1 MASVPKDPTEIFPEI
16 TDDYKALYGADLIS
30 IILYGSAV
38 GQDYRPG
45 RSDINFMVVLSE
57 GGIEGLD
64 KAFKT
69 VAKWRR
75 RNVATPLFLTEVY
88 IQSSLDVF
96 PIEYLNFQQ
105 NHRLVFGNDVLK
117 GLAFKTED
125 VRLQCEREIKGKLL
139 LLREAFL
146 ETMGKGR
153 QLKELIGRSLGALSA
168 IFEALLYLKEET
180 PLTGKRAI
188 IARTCELF
196 DLDGPL
202 FTKLLDLKE
211 EKLKPDRD
219 ELRVMFRD
227 YLNQMRKLAQGVDAL
242 GGAK

>member
-1 MASVPKDPTEIFPEI
+1 MASIPKDPVEIFTEI
-16 TDDYKALYGADLIS
+16 TDDYKVLYGADLIS
-30 IILYGSAV
+30 IILYGSAA
-38 GQDYRPG
+38 GEDYRPG
-45 RSDINFMVVLSE
+45 KSDINFMVVLSE
-57 GGIEGLD
+57 EGIERLD

-75 RNVATPLFLTEVY
+75 RNVAIPLFLTEGY

-105 NHRLVFGNDVLK
+105 NHRLVYGNDVLK
-117 GLAFKTED
+117 GLTFNAED

-168 IFEALLYLKEET
+168 ISEALLYVQEEPSLK
-180 PLTGKRAI
+180 GKRAT

-196 DLDGPL
+196 DLDGAL
-202 FTKLLDLKE
+202 FARLFDVKE
-211 EKLKPDRD
+211 ERMKPGQD
-219 ELRVMFRD
+219 EVKVMFGD
-227 YLNQMRKLAQGVDAL
+227 YLSQMRKLAQGVDAL
-242 GGAK
+242 GGEK

>member
-1 MASVPKDPTEIFPEI
+1 MASIPKDPAEIFEEI
-16 TDDYKALYGADLIS
+16 TDDYRGLYGADLIS

-45 RSDINFMVVLSE
+45 KSDINFMIVLSE
-57 GGIEGLD
+57 KGIERLD
-64 KAFKT
+64 KALKT

-75 RNVATPLFLTEVY
+75 RNVAIPLFLTEGY

-96 PIEYLNFQQ
+96 PIEYLNFQR

-117 GLAFKTED
+117 GLAFKAED

-153 QLKELIGRSLGALSA
+153 HLKELIGRSLGALSA
-168 IFEALLYLKEET
+168 IFEALLYLKEE
-180 PLTGKRAI
+180 PPRTGKRAVI
-188 IARTCELF
+188 DGTCELF
-196 DLDGPL
+196 DLDGAL
-202 FTKLLDLKE
+202 FAKLLDIKE
-211 EKLKPDRD
+211 ERLKPGHD
-219 ELRVMFRD
+219 ELRTMFQD
-227 YLNQMRKLAQGVDAL
+227 YLTQMRKLARRVDAL
-242 GGAK
+242 GGEQ

>member
-1 MASVPKDPTEIFPEI
+1 MASIPKDPTEIFSEI
-16 TDDYKALYGADLIS
+16 TDDYKALYGADLIG

-45 RSDINFMVVLSE
+45 KSDINFMMVLSE
-57 GGIEGLD
+57 EGIEQLE

-75 RNVATPLFLTEVY
+75 RNVAIPLFLTEGY

-146 ETMGKGR
+146 ETLGKGR
-153 QLKELIGRSLGALSA
+153 HLKELIGRSLGALSA
-168 IFEALLYLKEET
+168 IFEALLFLKEEA

-188 IARTCELF
+188 ITRTCELF

-202 FTKLLDLKE
+202 FMELLDIKE
-211 EKLKPDRD
+211 EKLKPGHD

-227 YLNQMRKLAQGVDAL
+227 YLAQIRKLAKQVDAL
-242 GGAK
+242 GGET

>member
-1 MASVPKDPTEIFPEI
+1 MASVPKDPTEIFSEI

-45 RSDINFMVVLSE
+45 RSDINFMIVLSE
-57 GGIEGLD
+57 GGIEQLD

-75 RNVATPLFLTEVY
+75 RNVAIPLFLTEGY
-88 IQSSLDVF
+88 IHSSLDVF

-117 GLAFKTED
+117 GLTFKTED

-146 ETMGKGR
+146 ETEGKGR

-168 IFEALLYLKEET
+168 ISEALLYLKEEA

-196 DLDGPL
+196 DLDAAL
-202 FTKLLDLKE
+202 FTKLLDIRE
-211 EKLKPDRD
+211 EKLKPGHD

-227 YLNQMRKLAQGVDAL
+227 YLAQMRKLTKRVDAL
-242 GGAK
+242 GGEK

>member
-1 MASVPKDPTEIFPEI
+1 MASIPKDPTEVFSEI
-16 TDDYKALYGADLIS
+16 TDDYKVLYGADLIS

-38 GQDYRPG
+38 GPDYRPG
-45 RSDINFMVVLSE
+45 KSDINFMMVLSE
-57 GGIEGLD
+57 GGIEQLD

-75 RNVATPLFLTEVY
+75 RRVAIPLFLTESY

-117 GLAFKTED
+117 GLTFKAED
-125 VRLQCEREIKGKLL
+125 LRLQCEREIKGKLL

-153 QLKELIGRSLGALSA
+153 RLEELIGRSLGALIA
-168 IFEALLYLKEET
+168 IFEALLFLKEET
-180 PLTGKRAI
+180 PLTGKRAVV
-188 IARTCELF
+188 ARTCELF
-196 DLDGPL
+196 DLDGSL
-202 FTKLLDLKE
+202 FSKLLDIKE
-211 EKLKPDRD
+211 ETIKLGQD
-219 ELRVMFRD
+219 ELLVMFRD
-227 YLNQMRKLAQGVDAL
+227 YLSQMRKLAQGVDAL
-242 GGAK
+242 GGEK

>member
-1 MASVPKDPTEIFPEI
+1 MASIPKDPTEIFSEV

-45 RSDINFMVVLSE
+45 KSDINFMMVLSE
-57 GGIEGLD
+57 EGIEQLD

-75 RNVATPLFLTEVY
+75 RNVAIPLFLTEGY
-88 IQSSLDVF
+88 IHSSLDVF
-96 PIEYLNFQQ
+96 PIEYLNFRQ

-117 GLAFKTED
+117 GLSFKPED

-153 QLKELIGRSLGALSA
+153 QLKELIGGSLAALSA
-168 IFEALLYLKEET
+168 ICEALLFLKEEA
-180 PLTGKRAI
+180 PLTGKRAVI
-188 IARTCELF
+188 DRTCELF
-196 DLDGPL
+196 ELDGAL
-202 FTKLLDLKE
+202 FAKLLDIKE
-211 EKLKPDRD
+211 ERLKPGND
-219 ELRVMFRD
+219 ELRAMFRD
-227 YLNQMRKLAQGVDAL
+227 YLAQMRKLAKRVDAL
-242 GGAK
+242 GGEK

>member
-1 MASVPKDPTEIFPEI
+1 
-16 TDDYKALYGADLIS
+16 
-30 IILYGSAV
+30 
-38 GQDYRPG
+38 
-45 RSDINFMVVLSE
+45 VVLSE
-57 GGIEGLD
+57 EGIERLD

-75 RNVATPLFLTEVY
+75 HNVAIPLFLTEGY

-117 GLAFKTED
+117 GLSFEAED

-146 ETMGKGR
+146 ETMGKDR
-153 QLKELIGRSLGALSA
+153 RLKELIGRSLGALIA
-168 IFEALLYLKEET
+168 IFEALLFLKEEA
-180 PLTGKRAI
+180 PRSGKRAV

-196 DLDGPL
+196 DLDEAL
-202 FTKLLDLKE
+202 FAKLLDIKE
-211 EKLKPDRD
+211 KTFRPGQD
-219 ELRVMFRD
+219 EVRAIFRD
-227 YLNQMRKLAQGVDAL
+227 YLSQVRRLAQGVDAL
-242 GGAK
+242 GGEQ

>member
-1 MASVPKDPTEIFPEI
+1 MAGVPKDPTEIFSEI
-16 TDDYKALYGADLIS
+16 TDDYKSLYGADLIS
-30 IILYGSAV
+30 MILYGSAV
-38 GQDYRPG
+38 GPDYRPG
-45 RSDINFMVVLSE
+45 KSDINFMIVLSE
-57 GGIEGLD
+57 GAIEGLD

-75 RNVATPLFLTEVY
+75 RNVAIPLFLTEAY

-105 NHRLVFGNDVLK
+105 NHRLVFGNDVLE

-196 DLDGPL
+196 DLDGTL
-202 FTKLLDLKE
+202 FAKLLDLKE

>member
-1 MASVPKDPTEIFPEI
+1 MASIPKDPAEILTEI

-30 IILYGSAV
+30 IILYGSAA
-38 GQDYRPG
+38 GEDYRPG
-45 RSDINFMVVLSE
+45 KSDINFMVVLSE
-57 GGIEGLD
+57 EGIERLD

-75 RNVATPLFLTEVY
+75 RSVAIPLFLTEGY

-105 NHRLVFGNDVLK
+105 NHRLVFGKDVLK
-117 GLAFKTED
+117 GLTFHAED

-168 IFEALLYLKEET
+168 ISEALLYVQEEPPLK
-180 PLTGKRAI
+180 GKRAT
-188 IARTCELF
+188 IAKTCELF
-196 DLDGPL
+196 DLDGAL
-202 FTKLLDLKE
+202 FAKLFDVKE
-211 EKLKPDRD
+211 ERIKPSQD
-219 ELRVMFRD
+219 EVRGMFGD
-227 YLNQMRKLAQGVDAL
+227 YLSQMRKLAQGVDAL
-242 GGAK
+242 GGKK